1 MKITKNSF
9 GIGTQPIG
17 FVKTMLRL
25 VAILLLTVPFGLR
38 AQQAL
43 TDAFRSSYALEKESK
58 FAEAADK
65 LKAVYQ
71 ADSYEL
77 NLRIGWLT
85 YQAAKLDESVT
96 YYKRAVNLMPYA
108 VEPKF
113 GLAYPYSAQ
122 GKWDE
127 IITLYTKILQV
138 DPQNTYANYRLG
150 LIYFNRNDFERA
162 LPYVEKVVNLYPFD
176 YDSLLLLA
184 WIKLNL
190 QQMREARILFQKV
203 LLYNPDDESAQ
214 AGLKLIK

>member
-1 MKITKNSF
+1 MTTSLHK
-9 GIGTQPIG
+9 GIG
-17 FVKTMLRL
+17 L
-25 VAILLLTVPFGLR
+25 VTILLLSLMRPLQ

-43 TDAFRSSYALEKESK
+43 TDAFRASYTLEQQGKY
-58 FAEAADK
+58 AEAADK

-71 ADSYEL
+71 SDSYEL
-77 NLRIGWLT
+77 NLRLGWLT
-85 YQAAKLDESVT
+85 YQASKLDESVT
-96 YYKRAVNLMPYA
+96 YYTKAVNLMPYA
-108 VEPKF
+108 VEPKL

-127 IITLYTKILQV
+127 IIGLYNKILQV

-150 LIYFNRNDFERA
+150 LIYYDQKNFEKA

-176 YDSLLLLA
+176 YESLLLLA
-184 WIKLNL
+184 WVKLNL

-203 LLYNPDDESAQ
+203 LLYSPDDESAQ